1 VSVLNRTIQG
11 EKMKKNLAI
20 FVGMLLLLVYFS
32 GCGTRKCLEPSSM
45 RVDSKK
51 LSDSSKI
58 MIKTHMGKRL
68 SEAMAVPVTKA
79 GPRPLNILILSGGGQ
94 NGAFGAGFLNGL
106 AMRPDNPN
114 LNFDIVTGISTGA
127 LQATFA
133 FLGPE
138 YFGSLEDAYT
148 NVSQK
153 DIFYNRFFLSLLWSD
168 SIADTAPLRSFL
180 EKMITLDT
188 LKEVAKA
195 HESGRRLFVGTV
207 DLDRGDL
214 VVWNMGEIAQE
225 LSEQSL
231 KKYHNILMAAAAI
244 PLLFPPVKIEYQA
257 STGELYEGLHVDG
270 GAREILFFRL
280 FMLDLRDT
288 VKLQVQRLQVKI
300 ARLDQAQLT
309 VVVNGKIGVGYDCID
324 NRLIPIGKRSLATL
338 LDETTVNGVLR
349 AYIISCANGISFRM
363 IRIPDHI
370 DIEPDEHSF
379 NPDTMQM
386 LFDEGQKIAQSDPI
400 PWETKPPTGEDIELI
415 CK

>member
-1 VSVLNRTIQG
+1 MYQPCFFSDTSISILNRIIQG

-20 FVGMLLLLVYFS
+20 FVGMLLLLVFFG
-32 GCGTRKCLEPSSM
+32 GCGTRNCLEPNSM

-51 LSDSSKI
+51 WSNPSAI
-58 MIKTHMGKRL
+58 GIKTHKGKQL
-68 SEAMAVPVTKA
+68 SEAMAAPVTKA
-79 GPRPLNILILSGGGQ
+79 GLRPLNILILSGGGQ
-94 NGAFGAGFLNGL
+94 NGAFGAGFLSGL

-148 NVSQK
+148 NISQK

-214 VVWNMGEIAQE
+214 VVWNMGEIAQD

-231 KKYHNILMAAAAI
+231 KKYHNILMAAAAV
-244 PLLFPPVKIEYQA
+244 PLLFPPVKIEYKA

-270 GAREILFFRL
+270 GTRETLFFRL
-280 FMLDLRDT
+280 LKQLLLPQRARNMAWKWIY
-288 VKLQVQRLQVKI
+288 VWKLIVRLVI
-300 ARLDQAQLT
+300 T
-309 VVVNGKIGVGYDCID
+309 N
-324 NRLIPIGKRSLATL
+324 
-338 LDETTVNGVLR
+338 
-349 AYIISCANGISFRM
+349 
-363 IRIPDHI
+363 
-370 DIEPDEHSF
+370 
-379 NPDTMQM
+379 
-386 LFDEGQKIAQSDPI
+386 LFDVGKY
-400 PWETKPPTGEDIELI
+400 
-415 CK
+415 